1 MTKLDGKVASTGIY
15 SEIKRRG
22 LRNTGRRILAIVT
35 LGDDEASKSYVRTK
49 KRKAQECGFEYMHIQ
64 LSEGTEFAELEKCIK
79 DLNENI
85 FVKGIIIQKPLPK
98 KLQSWEREIDT
109 LIFPEKD
116 IDGFHP
122 MSHYTACTP
131 KGILLLLKHYKV
143 DYKNKRVVIAG
154 RSDIVGKPLAKLFD
168 KENCTVTMIHT
179 KTDKEYVSDLLASC
193 DIFVSAVGKPHYWT
207 ADYFDNDRK
216 RIAVIDVGINRTEE
230 GIVGDIH
237 PDVYKHFEYYTPVPG
252 GVGLMTVASLID
264 NLSMY

>member
-15 SEIKRRG
+15 SEVQRRG
-22 LRNTGRRILAIVT
+22 IDVNQGTMLAIVT

-49 KRKAQECGFEYMHIQ
+49 KNKAEMCGYKFMHIQ
-64 LSEGTEFAELEKCIK
+64 MSESTDYVELETCIK
-79 DLNENI
+79 SLNTNP

-98 KLQSWEREIDT
+98 KLQKWECEIDK
-109 LIFPEKD
+109 LIIPSKD

-122 MSHYTACTP
+122 MSDYTPCTP
-131 KGILLLLKHYKV
+131 KGIIALLDHYRI
-143 DYKNKRVVIAG
+143 DFRGKRVVIAG

-168 KENCTVTMIHT
+168 GFDCTVTMIHS
-179 KTDKEYVSDLLASC
+179 KSDKEYVSNLLASC
-193 DIFVSAVGKPHYWT
+193 DIFVSAIGKPHYWT
-207 ADYFDNDRK
+207 KDYFDNDRRK
-216 RIAVIDVGINRTEE
+216 LAVIDVGINRTEE

-237 PDVYKHFEYYTPVPG
+237 PDVYKHFEYYSPVPG